1 MRRFVLT
8 AVLLVGCHNELRPG
22 RCNRTGDC
30 AAGLV
35 CDLSPTPQGNGR
47 CVVPDGGPPDGD
59 AGGSDG
65 GGETGPECVRH
76 SDCPADHP
84 ACSPSGTCV
93 GCDAVANSCSERSV
107 SKPVC
112 GPAGACLECASDS
125 DCTADAT
132 KPICDTSANAC
143 VGCSTDAQCAA
154 KLGADPGVCMSHQDG
169 RCATAAETIFVQNSS
184 GCATSTGGDAGSVD
198 LPFCT
203 MQPAVIG
210 LAGGKRLILVRG
222 AVQAANY
229 TIQTG
234 AGAPQVTL
242 VGQQTG
248 AIVGGLYSALVV
260 DTADIY
266 ARDIALRVSSPAG
279 VIARNGATL
288 RLENARVEDNPGGGI
303 LVDGAG
309 FEIRNS
315 TINRN
320 GPATT
325 GPTTWGGILV
335 QNLPAGAP
343 RELDLVTIQNNN
355 QVGIACA
362 SDIQGNGVL
371 ASDNAGG
378 VQASPTCQLTLC
390 SPAGPDCGAQP

>member
-1 MRRFVLT
+1 MRRLVLT

-22 RCNRTGDC
+22 RCNRTSDC

-93 GCDAVANSCSERSV
+93 GCDAVPNSCSERSV

-112 GPAGACLECASDS
+112 GPAGTCLECASDS

-169 RCATAAETIFVQNSS
+169 RCATISEVIYVQNQA
-184 GCATSTGGDAGSVD
+184 GCASASGAGSGSVD
-198 LPFCT
+198 MPFCA
-203 MQPAVIG
+203 MQPAVIS
-210 LAGGKRLILVRG
+210 LADDRRVIVVRG
-222 AVQAANY
+222 TVQASNY
-229 TIQTG
+229 VIQAT
-234 AGAPQVTL
+234 ADAPQITI
-242 VGQQTG
+242 VGQQNG
-248 AIVGGLYSALVV
+248 AIAGGAYSALVV
-260 DTADIY
+260 DGANVY
-266 ARDIALRVSSPAG
+266 ARNLTFELSAEPG
-279 VIARNGATL
+279 VVARNSSTI
-288 RLENARVEDNPGGGI
+288 RLNHAVIDGNAGGGL
-303 LVDGAG
+303 LVDHSA
-309 FEIRNS
+309 FDVAYSVVTN
-315 TINRN
+315 N
-320 GPATT
+320 GPSSDLA
-325 GPTTWGGILV
+325 WGGIRIDT
-335 QNLPAGAP
+335 PALSLAQ
-343 RELDLVTIQNNN
+343 LQFLTIQNNRAPGLSCTGP
-355 QVGIACA
+355 VTGLGI
-362 SDIQGNGVL
+362 L
-371 ASDNAGG
+371 ASGNTTGDIATPCGITPCGAPSLSCG
-378 VQASPTCQLTLC
+378 VQP
-390 SPAGPDCGAQP
+390 